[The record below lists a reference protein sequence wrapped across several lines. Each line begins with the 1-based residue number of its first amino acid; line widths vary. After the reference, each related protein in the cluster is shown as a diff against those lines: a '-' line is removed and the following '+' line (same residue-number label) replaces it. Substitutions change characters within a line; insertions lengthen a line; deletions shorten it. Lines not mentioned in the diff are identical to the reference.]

1 MAQDI
6 PVDIPIYEHI
16 STFLGVPPVA
26 DFQASD
32 AEIIIQGIPF
42 DMATPGRPGT
52 RYGPTGI
59 RTASSNLR
67 WDTPRWPWTFD
78 LRQELRIEDAGDM
91 RLQTGF
97 PETMLK
103 VVENQTQEILTSGKR
118 VLSFGGDHYVSLPL
132 LRSYYKKYG
141 KMALLHFDAHT
152 DTYDGPEFDN
162 GTMFHYA
169 VKEGLI
175 EPEWSVQIGIRTA
188 YIKEGY
194 RFTVLDADWVANHG
208 PEMALKEIQKVI
220 GDRSVYL
227 SFDIDSLDPA
237 FAPGTGTPVAGGF
250 STNFALQV
258 IRGLTDVNVVG
269 MDLVEVS
276 PPYDHSEITALAGA
290 TISLEMLHVWAQ
302 QKLVGLFQ

>member
-1 MAQDI
+1 
-6 PVDIPIYEHI
+6 
-16 STFLGVPPVA
+16 
-26 DFQASD
+26 
-32 AEIIIQGIPF
+32 
-42 DMATPGRPGT
+42 
-52 RYGPTGI
+52 
-59 RTASSNLR
+59 
-67 WDTPRWPWTFD
+67 
-78 LRQELRIEDAGDM
+78 
-91 RLQTGF
+91 
-97 PETMLK
+97 
-103 VVENQTQEILTSGKR
+103 
-118 VLSFGGDHYVSLPL
+118 
-132 LRSYYKKYG
+132 
-141 KMALLHFDAHT
+141 
-152 DTYDGPEFDN
+152 
-162 GTMFHYA
+162 MFHYA